1 MFWWMWIVLWAALLA
16 LSALFL
22 LAVGFRVFRKAM
34 ATLGEFEAAAARL
47 DPAPEPVSAG
57 TGAADARGGSRV
69 PAVFSHP
76 GEVRAANREAK
87 LLRQARRRE
96 QRVRRRAEHRRP
108 QLLHDLPHL

>member
-1 MFWWMWIVLWAALLA
+1 MFWWMWIVLWVALLA

-34 ATLGEFEAAAARL
+34 ATLREFEEAAARL
-47 DPAPEPVSAG
+47 EPAPAAGASDTGAGSAG
-57 TGAADARGGSRV
+57 SGSRV

-76 GEVRAANREAK
+76 DEVRAANRDAK
-87 LLRQARRRE
+87 RLRQGRRRE
-96 QRVRRRAEHRRP
+96 HRIRRRAEHRRP